1 MKPVRV
7 FFKSVSKYFETCS
20 LWVIFC
26 VTYISALV
34 IFLLMFNLMIDI
46 KDVIILNVLIKLSF
60 FLSFLFSCLSVLTVS
75 RERKSSIFWNYLNDV
90 ETLINN
96 SDTVDS
102 LHNIFDNEIQKLWKI
117 SMGGIHN
124 LEANRLV
131 SLINIKI
138 KTIEKLKP

>member
-20 LWVIFC
+20 LWVIFG

-34 IFLLMFNLMIDI
+34 IFLLMFRLFIGNN
-46 KDVIILNVLIKLSF
+46 DVIILNVFIKLSF
-60 FLSFLFSCLSVLTVS
+60 FLSFIFSCLSTLTVS
-75 RERKSSIFWNYLNDV
+75 SSRKSDVFWKYHNEV
-90 ETLINN
+90 ETLIND

-102 LHNIFDNEIQKLWKI
+102 LHDIFDNEIQKLWKMSI
-117 SMGGIHN
+117 GGIHN

-138 KTIEKLKP
+138 KTIEKIKP